1 MMAKTCLFPQDNT
14 DIVSSD
20 LYITGECT
28 AICPACV
35 STLGI

>member
-14 DIVSSD
+14 DIVSD